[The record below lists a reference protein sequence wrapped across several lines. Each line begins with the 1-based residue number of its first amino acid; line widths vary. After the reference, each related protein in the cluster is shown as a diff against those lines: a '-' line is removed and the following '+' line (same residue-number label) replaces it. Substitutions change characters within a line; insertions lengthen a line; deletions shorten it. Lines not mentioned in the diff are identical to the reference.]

1 MMNERPVAGWDLGG
15 AHLKVAVAAGER
27 RIVQVVQV
35 PCPLW
40 QGLEHL
46 SRAVDSVRGRL
57 GGAACH
63 GVTMTGELVDLFDN
77 RAEGVARLIEAMAQA
92 FPGDRLLIYGG
103 AAGFLAPEAA
113 AGRPVDIAS
122 ANWHA
127 GVRFAA
133 GHLAQG
139 LFVDIG
145 STTSDIVPFRDGAV
159 RAAGAG
165 DGERLAAEELV
176 YTGAT
181 RTPVMAVAE
190 EVPFQGARQGLMAE
204 VFATMADV
212 HRLTGGLP
220 EDADQLPA
228 ADGRDKS
235 VLASSRRLARML
247 GRDLES
253 AAPDA
258 WARVA
263 GYLAERQLQ
272 RLWQACQRVL
282 SRDLLD
288 HDAPLVAAGVGRFLA
303 PELARRLGRPM
314 IDFGQL
320 VEGPPEAVEGAAR
333 SAPATAVALL
343 AAGSVASHS
352 E

>member
-1 MMNERPVAGWDLGG
+1 MTNPKPVAGWDLGG
-15 AHLKVAVAAGER
+15 AHLKVALAADTR
-27 RIVQVVQV
+27 WIDQVVQV

-46 SRAVDSVRGRL
+46 SRAVETVRDRL
-57 GGAACH
+57 GGATCH
-63 GVTMTGELVDLFDN
+63 GVTMTGELVDLFDS
-77 RAEGVARLIEAMAQA
+77 RAEGVARLIVAMTQA

-103 AAGFLAPEAA
+103 AAGFLSPEDATHRA
-113 AGRPVDIAS
+113 VEVAS

-127 GVRFAA
+127 SVRFAA

-145 STTSDIVPFRDGAV
+145 STTSDIVPFRDGVV
-159 RAAGAG
+159 RAAGAS
-165 DGERLAAEELV
+165 DSERLAAEELV
-176 YTGAT
+176 YTGVT

-190 EVPFQGARQGLMAE
+190 EAPFDGARQGLMAE

-212 HRLTGGLP
+212 YRLTGALP

-235 VLASSRRLARML
+235 LLASSRRLARML

-253 AAPDA
+253 AEPAA
-258 WARVA
+258 WARFA
-263 GYLAERQLQ
+263 EYLAEHQVQ

-282 SRDLLD
+282 SLGLLD
-288 HDAPLVAAGVGRFLA
+288 DDAPLVTAGVGRFLA

-320 VEGPPEAVEGAAR
+320 IEGSPEAKEGAAR
-333 SAPATAVALL
+333 SAPAAAVALL
-343 AAGSVASHS
+343 AAGPG
-352 E
+352 

>member
-1 MMNERPVAGWDLGG
+1 MTTRPVAGWDLGG
-15 AHLKVAVAAGER
+15 AHLKVALATGER
-27 RIVQVVQV
+27 RIDQVVQV

-46 SRAVDSVRGRL
+46 SRAVDSLRDRL
-57 GGAACH
+57 GGATCH
-63 GVTMTGELVDLFDN
+63 GVTMTGELIDLFDN
-77 RAEGVARLIEAMAQA
+77 RAAGVARLIEAMVQA
-92 FPGDRLLIYGG
+92 FPEDRLLIYGG
-103 AAGFLAPEAA
+103 AAGFLSPEDAA
-113 AGRPVDIAS
+113 RRPFEVAS

-127 GVRFAA
+127 SVRFAA
-133 GHLAQG
+133 LHSGQG

-159 RAAGAG
+159 RAAGAN
-165 DGERLAAEELV
+165 DAERLAAEELV
-176 YTGAT
+176 YTGVT

-190 EVPFQGARQGLMAE
+190 DAPFQGARQGLMAE

-212 HRLTGGLP
+212 HRLTGALP

-235 VLASSRRLARML
+235 VLASRRRLARML
-247 GRDLES
+247 GRDQES
-253 AAPDA
+253 AAPAD

-263 GYLAERQLQ
+263 EYLAERQLQ

-282 SRDLLD
+282 SRGLLD
-288 HDAPLVAAGVGRFLA
+288 RDAPLVAAGVGRFLV
-303 PELARRLGRPM
+303 PELARRLGRPR

-320 VEGPPEAVEGAAR
+320 VDGSAEAKEYAAR
-333 SAPATAVALL
+333 SAPAAAVALL
-343 AAGSVASHS
+343 AAGSG
-352 E
+352 

>member
-1 MMNERPVAGWDLGG
+1 MNTGQFAGWDLGG
-15 AHLKVAVAAGER
+15 AHLKVALAADER
-27 RIVQVVQV
+27 RIVRVVQV

-46 SRAVDSVRGRL
+46 SRAVDSVRDGI
-57 GGAACH
+57 GAATCH
-63 GVTMTGELVDLFDN
+63 AVTMTGELVDLFDN
-77 RAEGVARLIEAMAQA
+77 RAQGVARLIEAMAQA

-103 AAGFLAPEAA
+103 DAGFLSPEDAVR
-113 AGRPVDIAS
+113 RPAEVAS

-133 GHLAQG
+133 RHAAQG

-145 STTSDIVPFRDGAV
+145 STTSDIVPFCDGAV
-159 RAAGAG
+159 RAAAAS
-165 DGERLAAEELV
+165 DAERLAAEELV
-176 YTGAT
+176 YTGVT

-190 EVPFQGARQGLMAE
+190 DAPFQGTRQGLMAE

-212 HRLTGGLP
+212 HRLTGALP

-235 VLASSRRLARML
+235 VLASGRRLARML
-247 GRDLES
+247 GRDVES
-253 AAPDA
+253 AEPAA

-282 SRDLLD
+282 SRGLLD
-288 HDAPLVAAGVGRFLA
+288 DDAPLVAAGVGRFLA
-303 PELARRLGRPM
+303 PELARRLDRPL

-333 SAPATAVALL
+333 SAPAAAVALL
-343 AAGSVASHS
+343 AAESG
-352 E
+352 